1 MDTTRTETIPFADL
15 MTGGMPISY
24 WFALLIFYMIGATIY
39 QGTKVSRGVKNKAGS
54 PSKFKLS
61 YFLADMRN
69 WWDFLLATLSAFIFI
84 RFADKFLGEG
94 GIQNNIE
101 WLLLCSVVL
110 GTIWQLLA
118 DKLIDFGKKFFNK

>member
-1 MDTTRTETIPFADL
+1 MDTTKTEIIPFADL
-15 MTGGMPISY
+15 MTGGMPLSY

-39 QGTKVSRGVKNKAGS
+39 QGTKVSRGVKNKAAS
-54 PSKFKLS
+54 PSKFNMS

-69 WWDFLLATLSAFIFI
+69 WWDFLVATLSAFIFI
-84 RFADKFLGEG
+84 RFADKFLGDG